1 MVSVFFDTGLFRNVT
16 KTKKIFF
23 LKFLVTFFDLYVS
36 YLIDLENLK
45 DSDLILGLIN
55 KQTSAINYF
64 VNNYQ
69 QFVFVLSVKLVN
81 SSEVAEEITQ
91 DVLIKCI
98 EKIEQFK
105 GDAKLKTW
113 VYTIARR
120 EALNYIRINKLDT
133 TEINDVISNKFKSDT
148 TEFNDED
155 DLTNTL
161 QHYFN
166 KLSIDAKEM
175 LTLFYLEEMSLKEI
189 AETTQ
194 LSESNVRVKLYRAR
208 ESFKSILTEK
218 DVTLLN
224 QLRYG

>member
-1 MVSVFFDTGLFRNVT
+1 
-16 KTKKIFF
+16 
-23 LKFLVTFFDLYVS
+23 VS
-36 YLIDLENLK
+36 YLIDLRYLK

-69 QFVFVLSVKLVN
+69 QFVYVLCVRILN
-81 SSEVAEEITQ
+81 NNEVAEEITQ

-105 GDAKLKTW
+105 GDSKLKTW
-113 VYTIARR
+113 VYTVARR
-120 EALNYIRINKLDT
+120 ETLNYIRVNKLET
-133 TEINDVISNKFKSDT
+133 TEISPSI
-148 TEFNDED
+148 E
-155 DLTNTL
+155 NTL
-161 QHYFN
+161 KGDNIIALFDNEDLNETIQFYFK
-166 KLSIDAKEM
+166 KLSTDAKEM

-218 DVTLLN
+218 DVTLIN
-224 QLRYG
+224 QLRHG

>member
-1 MVSVFFDTGLFRNVT
+1 M
-16 KTKKIFF
+16 
-23 LKFLVTFFDLYVS
+23 YVS

-69 QFVFVLSVKLVN
+69 QFVFVLCVKLVN

-133 TEINDVISNKFKSDT
+133 TEINDVISNKLKSDT
-148 TEFNDED
+148 GEFNDED

>member
-1 MVSVFFDTGLFRNVT
+1 M
-16 KTKKIFF
+16 
-23 LKFLVTFFDLYVS
+23 YVS
-36 YLIDLENLK
+36 YLIDLGKLK

-69 QFVFVLSVKLVN
+69 QFVYVLCVRMLNNV
-81 SSEVAEEITQ
+81 EVAEEITQ

-133 TEINDVISNKFKSDT
+133 TEISDSISNKLKSDAA
-148 TEFNDED
+148 EFYDED

-161 QHYFN
+161 QHYFK
-166 KLSIDAKEM
+166 KLPFDAKEM

-189 AETTQ
+189 AQTTQ

-208 ESFKSILTEK
+208 ESFKSVLTEK
-218 DVTLLN
+218 DVTLIN
-224 QLRYG
+224 QLRHG